1 MHLSSLLTITIKIWK
16 PSRIKP
22 AKGTFLLLGGRFASQ
37 YVSGNGTIAPVF
49 NANPHIITL
58 GDIMENLST
67 WISENAATWAL
78 QIGIAIAIFVIG
90 KIIARQ
96 ISKLIQKAMQRA
108 GSDPILVGF
117 IGNVSYGLLLVA
129 VVLAAI
135 DSLGVNVTSLMAIL
149 GAAGLAIG
157 LALKD
162 SLSNFAA
169 GVMIIIF
176 RPFKIGDYITA
187 GGTSGSVDEIGLFA
201 TMMHTPDNQRII
213 VPNSSIIGGNI
224 TNTSALP
231 TRRVDLVFGI
241 GYDDNIG
248 QARDI
253 IMSVIEADERILADP
268 APAIAVAELAD
279 SSVNLNVRPWVES
292 ADYWAVR
299 ADLIETIK
307 VKFDEA
313 GISIPYP
320 QQDVHMH
327 EVKAVN

>member
-1 MHLSSLLTITIKIWK
+1 
-16 PSRIKP
+16 
-22 AKGTFLLLGGRFASQ
+22 
-37 YVSGNGTIAPVF
+37 
-49 NANPHIITL
+49 
-58 GDIMENLST
+58 MENLST

-96 ISKLIQKAMQRA
+96 ISKLIQKGMQRA

-213 VPNSSIIGGNI
+213 VPNSAIIGGNI

-248 QARDI
+248 EARDI
-253 IMSVIEADERILADP
+253 ILSVIEADGRILADP

-299 ADLIETIK
+299 PDLIETIK
-307 VKFDEA
+307 VRFDEA

-320 QQDVHMH
+320 QQDVHMR
-327 EVKAVN
+327 EVKAAS